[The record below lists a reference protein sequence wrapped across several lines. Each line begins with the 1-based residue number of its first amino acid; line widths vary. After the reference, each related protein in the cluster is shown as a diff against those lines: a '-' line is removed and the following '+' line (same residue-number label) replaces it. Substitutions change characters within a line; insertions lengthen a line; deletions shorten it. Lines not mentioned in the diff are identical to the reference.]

1 MPKSFQNSQVI
12 ETRLPDFRNMCLTV
26 MKIFYNKQKPYII
39 QYRSYKKFSNDGI
52 ANDLQNTCAYGKKI
66 C

>member
-26 MKIFYNKQKPYII
+26 MKIFYNKQKPHII
-39 QYRSYKKFSNDGI
+39 QYRSIQYDGI